1 MVINVLDMP
10 FENIM
15 RHFKSA
21 IEFIKQAIKQGGNVL
36 VHW

>member
-10 FENIM
+10 FENIL
-15 RHFKSA
+15 RHFKPA
-21 IEFIKQAIKQGGNVL
+21 VDFIKIAIKGGGTVF

>member
-1 MVINVLDMP
+1 MIINVLDMP

-15 RHFKSA
+15 RHFKAA
-21 IEFIKQAIKQGGNVL
+21 IEFIKMAIKGGGCVL

>member
-15 RHFKSA
+15 RHFKPGVD
-21 IEFIKQAIKQGGNVL
+21 FIKKAI
-36 VHW
+36 